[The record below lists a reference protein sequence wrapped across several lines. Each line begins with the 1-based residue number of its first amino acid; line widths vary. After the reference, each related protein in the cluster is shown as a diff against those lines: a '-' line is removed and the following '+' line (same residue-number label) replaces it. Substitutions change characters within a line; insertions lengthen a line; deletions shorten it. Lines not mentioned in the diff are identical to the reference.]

1 MKFNLPDP
9 IKCEVTFHFHNRES
23 VSHILSASSGF
34 EIELQLLRSVIP
46 NDIVTIRMLRGNL
59 PEMMLYFKNGEHHF
73 YKNHR
78 PSMIDNNPNLRE
90 VIKCVA

>member
-9 IKCEVTFHFHNRES
+9 IKCEVTFHFHNKPQITE
-23 VSHILSASSGF
+23 IFSASSGF

-59 PEMMLYFKNGEHHF
+59 PEMMLYFKDGEHHF

-78 PSMIDNNPNLRE
+78 PSMIDNNPNL
-90 VIKCVA
+90 KGNLLCA